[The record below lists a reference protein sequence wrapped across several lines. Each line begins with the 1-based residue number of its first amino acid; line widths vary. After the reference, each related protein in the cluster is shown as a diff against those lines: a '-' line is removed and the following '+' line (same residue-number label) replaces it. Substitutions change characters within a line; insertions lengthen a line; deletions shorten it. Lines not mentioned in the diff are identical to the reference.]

1 MNGGGVEASE
11 DGGTVDLGTVL
22 GSTGRGGVEE
32 AVAFAGLGN
41 LDEGV
46 VGITFEV
53 AEEDSGELV
62 LDLSELVTGE
72 LLGGGAGLL
81 VDPLDDGVLGAAT
94 SVVLTLSVSAN
105 SEFIKSS

>member
-22 GSTGRGGVEE
+22 GSTCRGGVEE

-72 LLGGGAGLL
+72 LLGGGASLL